1 MCQHSNH
8 VVHEHVLLHHYD
20 VNGNEHGHCPPALH
34 AELNGEKRRPANHR
48 HQMQAKFVAEV
59 SPHQHWTK

>member
-1 MCQHSNH
+1 
-8 VVHEHVLLHHYD
+8 
-20 VNGNEHGHCPPALH
+20 LH
-34 AELNGEKRRPANHR
+34 AELNGEKRRLANHR